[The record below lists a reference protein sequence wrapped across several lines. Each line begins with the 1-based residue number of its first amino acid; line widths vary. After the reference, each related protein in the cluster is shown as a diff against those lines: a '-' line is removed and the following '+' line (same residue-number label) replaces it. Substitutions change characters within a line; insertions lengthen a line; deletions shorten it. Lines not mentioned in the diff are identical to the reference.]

1 MAGTLSEKLIPILLA
16 RFPGRGFRLHQ
27 GKQPVA
33 SFPAAHPE
41 FGDLQ
46 IHDDEEELTISVGHL
61 THGHFSPNDYREP
74 LEKREEEVI
83 NRVIEF
89 LDAVFNDQ
97 VEFWSA
103 GKMGGWHRLGEEPA
117 VRRTDA
123 RRYVWSGP
131 LARV

>member
-1 MAGTLSEKLIPILLA
+1 MAGTLSAKLIPRLLA
-16 RFPGRGFRLHQ
+16 RFPGRVRFHQ

-41 FGDLQ
+41 VGDLQ
-46 IHDDEEELTISVGHL
+46 IHDDEEELTVSVGQL
-61 THGHFSPNDYREP
+61 THGHFSPNNDQEP

-83 NRVIEF
+83 NRVMEF

-103 GKMGGWHRLGEEPA
+103 GKMGGWHPRAKDPVLRPP
-117 VRRTDA
+117 DA

-131 LARV
+131 VAGP